1 MFYSSAY
8 EELIEEGKKDEGEI
22 KKGLFNIQRSSPSIM
37 PLNLYLKQKKM
48 NFINFTKLIAN

>member
-8 EELIEEGKKDEGEI
+8 EELIEEGKKDEGDI
-22 KKGLFNIQRSSPSIM
+22 KKGLFNIQRPSPSIM